1 MRLTWADPLAEVRAL
16 EPAGI
21 VLSGGPASV
30 YDREAPV
37 CDPKVLEMGKP
48 VLGIC
53 YGLQWITHQLGGK
66 VEPAERRGGGPGG
79 GGPGKKTPP
88 LSARAPRPPGWGSAG

>member
-66 VEPAERRGGGPGG
+66 VEPAERRGDGPAGA
-79 GGPGKKTPP
+79 GPQKKFPP
-88 LSARAPRPPGWGSAG
+88 FPRLPPRAPVWDRH